1 MWATSV
7 RKAFDE
13 ARETFT
19 KYTATR
25 ASADANKHLTAEGK
39 LAACREWVEGV
50 LPDVTKRLE
59 AVRKEQG
66 ELETRTVKSLADGV
80 MKRPEDP
87 ADIAELQE
95 IRTFLRSLP
104 DGERMDKLDFL
115 VRKGDTT
122 ALRAVLTAPAYL
134 TGLDEN
140 VVALLRDDVARK
152 ANPERYAKVEKLRKG
167 LKAAERALEGVQ
179 RFMVQDSG
187 PNANLY
193 LTYRRPPRP
202 GLRRVG

>member
-1 MWATSV
+1 LLST
-7 RKAFDE
+7 RP
-13 ARETFT
+13 
-19 KYTATR
+19 R

-50 LPDVTKRLE
+50 LPAVTKRLE
-59 AVRKEQG
+59 AVRKEQE

-87 ADIAELQE
+87 ADIAEMQE

-179 RFMVQDSG
+179 RFMQQDSG

-193 LTYRRPPRP
+193 LTYRRPRP